1 MKRWAKRLALVLA
14 LAFLGMSVLN
24 ASWLAPAP
32 RGYVKLIAQ
41 RGTMQ
46 QFSHKD
52 LGPQDCTARR
62 IEPPVHDY
70 LENTLPGLSQAARL
84 GAQAIAVTVAPT
96 ADRQLVLFHD
106 WTLDCRTDGAGEV
119 RKATLARLKTLDA
132 GYGYSADGGKTFP
145 LRGTGKGAIPTLQE
159 ALALLP
165 EKPLIY
171 TLKSRDPREAEL
183 LIAALDTAGR
193 KVEAIG
199 DGFNADAALLPRLRQ
214 RYPRAWA
221 FSPQEVKACTKDYL
235 VQGWLGLTPAS
246 CRNGTLF
253 VPLNY
258 QWAFAG
264 WPNRTIARMEA
275 AGARIVITGN
285 HGEGL
290 PMGLDLP
297 EQLGKVPAGFNG
309 YVMVDD
315 IYTIGP
321 ALRPAYNR
329 RRPPEEEALARA
341 LEARRAAR
349 D

>member
-1 MKRWAKRLALVLA
+1 MKRWGKRLAALLA

-41 RGTMQ
+41 RGTVQ
-46 QFSHKD
+46 QAGGKPLF
-52 LGPQDCTARR
+52 PVDCAAAR

-84 GAQAIAVTVAPT
+84 GAQAIAIDITPT
-96 ADRQLVLFHD
+96 ADGQLVLLRD
-106 WTLDCRTDGAGEV
+106 EALDCRTDGKGAV
-119 RKATLARLKTLDA
+119 RKATLAQLKALDA
-132 GYGYSADGGKTFP
+132 GHGYTADGGRTFP
-145 LRGTGKGAIPTLQE
+145 LRGSGRGAIPTLAE

-165 EKPLIY
+165 EKPLIL
-171 TLKSRDPREAEL
+171 TLKGRDPREAEL
-183 LIAALDTAGR
+183 LIAALDAAGR
-193 KVEAIG
+193 EVEKIG
-199 DGFNADAALLPRLRQ
+199 DGFSAEEPLLARLRQ
-214 RYPRAWA
+214 RYPQAWA
-221 FSPQEVKACTKDYL
+221 FSPQGVKACTRDYL
-235 VQGWLGLTPAS
+235 LRGWLGLTPDS

-253 VPLNY
+253 VPLNH

-264 WPNRTIARMEA
+264 WPNRTIARMQA
-275 AGARIVITGN
+275 VGARIVITGAQ
-285 HGEGL
+285 GDGQ
-290 PMGLDLP
+290 PRGLDLP

-309 YVMVDD
+309 YLWVDD

-321 ALRPAYNR
+321 ALRPSYNR
-329 RRPPEEEALARA
+329 RRPPEEEALANA

>member
-52 LGPQDCTARR
+52 LGPRDCTATR

-96 ADRQLVLFHD
+96 ADGQIVLFHD
-106 WTLDCRTDGAGEV
+106 WTLNCRTDGKGEV
-119 RKATLARLKTLDA
+119 RKATLAQSKALDA

-145 LRGTGKGAIPTLQE
+145 LRGTGRGAIPTLRE

-171 TLKSRDPREAEL
+171 TLKSRDPREADL
-183 LIAALDTAGR
+183 LIAALNAAGR
-193 KVEAIG
+193 KVEQIG
-199 DGFNADAALLPRLRQ
+199 DGFVTDAALLPRLR
-214 RYPRAWA
+214 RAYPNAWA
-221 FSPQEVKACTKDYL
+221 FSPQGVKACTKDYL
-235 VQGWLGLTPAS
+235 VQGWLGLTPES

-264 WPNRTIARMEA
+264 WPNRTIARMQA
-275 AGARIVITGN
+275 VGARIVITGDR
-285 HGEGL
+285 GKGL

-309 YVMVDD
+309 YLLVDD

-329 RRPPEEEALARA
+329 RRPPEEAALARA